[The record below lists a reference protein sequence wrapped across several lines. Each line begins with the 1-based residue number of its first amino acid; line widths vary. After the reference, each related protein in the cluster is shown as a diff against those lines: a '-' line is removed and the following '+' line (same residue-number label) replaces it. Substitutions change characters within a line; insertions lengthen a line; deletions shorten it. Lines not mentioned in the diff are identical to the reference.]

1 MDTKVFVEGIDLLR
15 PLFNPQTQGSMRPR
29 DIVGVLQRSMGFL
42 VTIGNIARQYP
53 MLETSSFILDVL
65 FTCEGVIGMLP
76 LASRLSEFQ
85 SWELQLN
92 EYTGVLVCLLLSG
105 QRNTLPADVPFPS
118 KVQQAMG
125 APTGHKRKAEEE
137 EPEGEES
144 ADEDDSKVTA
154 AKKAGSSASAE
165 TSSQKPANRKG
176 RATPATV
183 TPKSAPAA
191 PSMSGV
197 KKESPQ
203 TKRIQWDVHRKFK
216 STGPTTGA
224 TVVVDVSRDPPRKS
238 TKTQPGSVKDEPGTV
253 VSGSKLQDT
262 RVQTR
267 SQGKGRAAEA
277 TSASVPKGE
286 HEPYPIKVKQKT
298 FTAYS
303 TYSYED
309 KLAEPVKPEEVKAVL
324 KALTKPKYGCA
335 QCSSSIQNQD
345 CIFLGWGQ
353 RCNNCEAATK
363 SLCSFRAEPSQR
375 YDACRELAKYIKA
388 TPENLRASIQR
399 STAALQIFEQSANA
413 AALAARSFR
422 ISMEETLHI
431 WGDAVANEG
440 EEALT
445 GIVVE
450 DPGFTAQIREVLNG
464 MGASSRIPS
473 AIYSPVIAFRPAPMS
488 DLPSSQDVVDGY
500 SNAKPV
506 HPVEEVEPNE
516 ETKPVEDTNPID
528 MVQPSSSEEAP
539 PIPLP
544 SHTSPVPMQEP
555 PVSPPAIETADRP
568 SDFMDA
574 TGPSVGTGRDSAE
587 RDASPCDG
595 DFDSYEGSVVMGT
608 PGADP
613 DEDLLPP
620 VSHSQVERE
629 EHSRR
634 LNSFMDTDDESPKRP
649 PRKPKKASSCRRH
662 SSGSVHSFRKTL
674 ARDDVV

>member
-15 PLFNPQTQGSMRPR
+15 PLFNPQTWGSMRPR

-42 VTIGNIARQYP
+42 VTIGNIACQYP

-65 FTCEGVIGMLP
+65 FTCEGVVGMLP

-92 EYTGVLVCLLLSG
+92 EYTRC
-105 QRNTLPADVPFPS
+105 NTLPADMPFPS
-118 KVQQAMG
+118 KVQQAMS
-125 APTGHKRKAEEE
+125 APTSHKRKAEEE

-144 ADEDDSKVTA
+144 ADEDNSKVTA
-154 AKKAGSSASAE
+154 SKKAGSSASTR
-165 TSSQKPANRKG
+165 TSSQKPANRKA
-176 RATPATV
+176 RATLATA

-191 PSMSGV
+191 PSTSSV

-203 TKRIQWDVHRKFK
+203 TKRIHQNVHRKFK

-253 VSGSKLQDT
+253 ASGSKLQDT
-262 RVQTR
+262 RVQTC
-267 SQGKGRAAEA
+267 SQGKGQAAEA

-286 HEPYPIKVKQKT
+286 HKPYPIKVKQKT

-309 KLAEPVKPEEVKAVL
+309 KLAEPVKPEEVKAIL
-324 KALTKPKYGCA
+324 KALTKPKY
-335 QCSSSIQNQD
+335 SW
-345 CIFLGWGQ
+345 WGQ
-353 RCNNCEAATK
+353 HCNNCEAATK
-363 SLCSFRAEPSQR
+363 SLCSFHAEPSQCYNAR
-375 YDACRELAKYIKA
+375 QELAKYVEA
-388 TPENLRASIQR
+388 TPENLRASIQH

-413 AALAARSFR
+413 AALAAHSFR
-422 ISMEETLHI
+422 ISMEETLRI
-431 WGDAVANEG
+431 WGNAVANEG

-445 GIVVE
+445 GIVIE
-450 DPGFTAQIREVLNG
+450 DPSFAAQIHEVLNG

-473 AIYSPVIAFRPAPMS
+473 AVYSPVIAFRPVPMS
-488 DLPSSQDVVDGY
+488 DLPSSQDIVDGY

-506 HPVEEVEPNE
+506 HLVEEVEPNE

-528 MVQPSSSEEAP
+528 TVQPSSSEEAP

-544 SHTSPVPMQEP
+544 SHTLPVPMQEP

-574 TGPSVGTGRDSAE
+574 TGPLVGTGRDSAE
-587 RDASPCDG
+587 HDASLCDG
-595 DFDSYEGSVVMGT
+595 DFDSYEGSIVMGT

-629 EHSRR
+629 EHSRH
-634 LNSFMDTDDESPKRP
+634 LNSFMDTDDKSPKCP
-649 PRKPKKASSCRRH
+649 PKKPKKASSHRH
-662 SSGSVHSFRKTL
+662 RSSDSVHSFRKTL